1 MKASISGKENPGF
14 NSKTHFTPLLV
25 AKPSITYSPE
35 DSARASND
43 EDYGFAAAYADCG
56 LDSIESTVEYIVSPP
71 DTTTTSKCFS
81 EGKGLDQRGVC
92 YPSNSLE
99 SRLLKSI
106 VRDSFSNDEETG
118 EESEEEHCTQ
128 LDVLLKLRSEEADD
142 DRSNRSDDF
151 SAAHVRQHCGVSDS
165 PVHCPLCG
173 ADISCLTDELRQVH
187 TNDCLDKEEAP
198 DVILLLQ
205 FKISLTCFA

>member
-1 MKASISGKENPGF
+1 MKASIRGKENPGF
-14 NSKTHFTPLLV
+14 NSKTHFTPFLV
-25 AKPSITYSPE
+25 AKPSIIYSHQ

-56 LDSIESTVEYIVSPP
+56 LDSIEESTVEDIIVSPP
-71 DTTTTSKCFS
+71 DTTTSKCFS

-106 VRDSFSNDEETG
+106 VRDSFSSNDEETG

-128 LDVLLKLRSEEADD
+128 LDVLLKLCSEEADD

-151 SAAHVRQHCGVSDS
+151 SAVRVGDI

-173 ADISCLTDELRQVH
+173 SDISCLTDELRQVH

-205 FKISLTCFA
+205 FKISLFCFA